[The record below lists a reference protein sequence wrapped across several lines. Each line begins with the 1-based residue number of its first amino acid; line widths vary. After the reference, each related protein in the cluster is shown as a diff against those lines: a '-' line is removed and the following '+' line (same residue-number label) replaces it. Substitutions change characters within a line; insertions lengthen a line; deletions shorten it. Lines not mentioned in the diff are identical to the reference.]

1 VRSLINLQLLL
12 GNFGM
17 PGGGIIPLR
26 SQNNSQGANDMG
38 GHPAFYPGYQPVESN
53 ATRRKFEDAWGRGVP
68 TRTGLTARQ
77 MVAAAAEGKLRA
89 LYILSND
96 MASGAVE
103 GLQVRRA
110 LQNCDFVV
118 LQEVFDSETGRNADV
133 LLPGV
138 TFAEKTGTFTNTE
151 RRVQMVRPAIQPQG
165 EARPDWEIITEIAR
179 RIQGEGSGGEY
190 GEWDY
195 KNTAQIMS
203 EIAALTPIYA
213 GVSQE
218 RIDRGGCLHWPV
230 KNLGHAG
237 TPTLGP
243 ESFAGG
249 RGKFSRVN
257 ENETIELGEH
267 G

>member
-1 VRSLINLQLLL
+1 
-12 GNFGM
+12 
-17 PGGGIIPLR
+17 
-26 SQNNSQGANDMG
+26 MG
-38 GHPAFYPGYQPVESN
+38 GYPDFYPGYQPVESN
-53 ATRRKFEDAWGRGVP
+53 AVRRKFEDAWGKGMP
-68 TRTGLTARQ
+68 TRAGLTARQ

-89 LYILSND
+89 LYILGND
-96 MASGAVE
+96 MANGAVE

-138 TFAEKTGTFTNTE
+138 TFAEKAGTFTNSE
-151 RRVQMVRPAIQPQG
+151 RRVQMVRPAISPQG
-165 EARPDWEIITEIAR
+165 EARPDWEVITDLAR
-179 RIQGEGSGGEY
+179 RMRDEGAGGEY

-218 RIDRGGCLHWPV
+218 RIDKGGCLQWPV

-237 TPTLGP
+237 TPMLGP

-249 RGKFSRVN
+249 RGKFSKVRPHSD
-257 ENETIELGEH
+257 IGEVEAH
-267 G
+267 R